1 MKRNPSTLPAC
12 LAGGLVAGLLFGAA
26 MCLILYA
33 LGELFTWKLI
43 PFIAAVS
50 IGDSLFLGYA
60 LHVFLQKYTDAGIQ
74 LRRLKDLWADKA
86 FRRLVAAPCLLVL
99 LVVGLTCAAGVLRRA
114 YSTPLVFIP
123 LSFILILTT
132 SHYKPADPQPC
143 RITFGK
149 PRPLPALL
157 KGTGGAAPAYPWGQR
172 VLSTPAHYAYLRIAD
187 GCDNRCAYCAIPGI
201 RGNYASRPVEEL
213 AEEAEALAE
222 RGVKELYVIAQ
233 DTTRYGFDRYGKAM
247 LPELLQ
253 RLNAIPGLVWIR
265 LLYAYPD
272 TLTPQVLD
280 TMAEC
285 EKVVKYIDLPLQ
297 HADDGVLRSMN
308 RRGNAAHYAALI
320 DELRRRDPAYVLRT
334 TYMVGFPTETEER
347 FEALCRFAQEH
358 PFDRVGV
365 FTYSPEEGTPAEPLG
380 DPVPQEE
387 KERRAAKLMRL
398 QQKISLA
405 FHQARVGKTYDVLVD
420 GADERSGLLIG
431 RTYGEAAEIDGVVAF
446 VPNTQHAPGDLARV
460 KITEARE
467 YDLFGEETKR

>member
-1 MKRNPSTLPAC
+1 MKEKQKIGVISLGCSKNRVDSEVMMGYLTRTGYEITNDPKAANILIVNTCGFIESAKQESINTILEMAAYKTAGVCQKLVVTGCLSERYRKELPSELPE
-12 LAGGLVAGLLFGAA
+12 V
-26 MCLILYA
+26 
-33 LGELFTWKLI
+33 
-43 PFIAAVS
+43 
-50 IGDSLFLGYA
+50 
-60 LHVFLQKYTDAGIQ
+60 
-74 LRRLKDLWADKA
+74 DLW
-86 FRRLVAAPCLLVL
+86 L
-99 LVVGLTCAAGVLRRA
+99 GVRE
-114 YSTPLVFIP
+114 YE
-123 LSFILILTT
+123 
-132 SHYKPADPQPC
+132 K
-143 RITFGK
+143 
-149 PRPLPALL
+149 LPALL

-201 RGNYASRPVEEL
+201 RGNYVSRPVEEL